1 MLARDRDA
9 LFCDLA
15 ETYHVF
21 GFDRLPARQLA
32 ALAAG
37 LRPDSRIMRAFSG
50 ARYSMAELLLAACL
64 DRLSLLFWAETKD
77 GQKNRKRP
85 QSLAERMLR
94 PQETRRARGFD
105 SEEAF
110 EEARRSFFVKAG
122 DSS

>member
-21 GFDRLPARQLA
+21 GFQALPARQLA
-32 ALAAG
+32 VLACG

-50 ARYSMAELLLAACL
+50 ARYTFAELLLAGCL

-77 GQKNRKRP
+77 GQKGRKRP
-85 QSLAERMLR
+85 ASIADRMLR
-94 PQETRRARGFD
+94 PQEARRVAGFD

-110 EEARRSFFVKAG
+110 EAARNRFFTKAG
-122 DSS
+122 D